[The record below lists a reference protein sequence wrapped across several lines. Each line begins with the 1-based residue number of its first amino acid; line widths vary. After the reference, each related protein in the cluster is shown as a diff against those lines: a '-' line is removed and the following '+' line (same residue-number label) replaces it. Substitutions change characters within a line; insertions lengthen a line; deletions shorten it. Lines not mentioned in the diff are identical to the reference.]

1 MGANEVSVVVTMIP
15 QSASQERLTGFAHF
29 WLRYVRGFSPHFH
42 CQQSLRGVC
51 DPRFRKGMPLGNP
64 ITLFDFRSFDYIYL
78 CGVAPRRYPGL
89 HLALKVLPGALIEA
103 ETYNGIRIRVEGA
116 AGLDIPSLPD
126 GFAGMSRRFTRCRNW
141 QFGVAYY
148 GLEGL
153 KSELIR
159 E

>member
-1 MGANEVSVVVTMIP
+1 MSVVVTMTP
-15 QSASQERLTGFAHF
+15 QFASQDRLTGFTHF

-42 CQQSLRGVC
+42 CQQSLRGTS

-64 ITLFDFRSFDYIYL
+64 ITLLDFYRFDYIYL
-78 CGVAPRRYPGL
+78 CGVAPKPCPGL
-89 HLALKVLPGALIEA
+89 HLALKVSPGVLIET

-116 AGLDIPSLPD
+116 SDLDIPSLPD

-148 GLEGL
+148 GLQGL